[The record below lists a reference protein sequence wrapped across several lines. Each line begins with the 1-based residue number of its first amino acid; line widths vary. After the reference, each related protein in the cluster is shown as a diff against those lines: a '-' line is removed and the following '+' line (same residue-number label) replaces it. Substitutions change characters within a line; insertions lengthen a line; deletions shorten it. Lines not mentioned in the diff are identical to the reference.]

1 MDPMPFTPLSPY
13 ETKIIWV
20 SVGPV
25 GKQRTFGAHLG
36 ILSQSPSLIR
46 KICPATTAKGRS
58 LSLDDINPVVFE
70 LALRFLYAG
79 NYQVCSYSS
88 TILPTPEDSA
98 LCSDVGLDFEIHS
111 LVYCFA
117 REYAIDRLAALAI
130 GYIKNMTQVPYWK
143 ILDVAKKVYPKLH
156 DDDGNDMYRAKF
168 MHETRR
174 AMKNNF
180 NLVRE
185 TWLLDVFK
193 NEHGNLTVDLFT
205 TLTEPLIMEE
215 RKSLALEDQQS
226 FEDTSEQHQ
235 VDEPLSPSQTNYEKG
250 ETMHW
255 NGDGGD
261 HEFANH
267 IPEPPA
273 APKDEGPPL
282 SPPQQ
287 AISNPNPGFH
297 EVVYRGYSEQPE
309 LKLADEES
317 DWR

>member
-1 MDPMPFTPLSPY
+1 ML
-13 ETKIIWV
+13 ET
-20 SVGPV
+20 
-25 GKQRTFGAHLG
+25 T
-36 ILSQSPSLIR
+36 
-46 KICPATTAKGRS
+46 
-58 LSLDDINPVVFE
+58 
-70 LALRFLYAG
+70 
-79 NYQVCSYSS
+79 
-88 TILPTPEDSA
+88 
-98 LCSDVGLDFEIHS
+98 
-111 LVYCFA
+111 
-117 REYAIDRLAALAI
+117 RLAALAI